1 MLAAGASGEF
11 DVLLLDD
18 LSRLTRDSGGKPK
31 FLLSGLLCCGRCDA
45 HYIISNQRGYACSSF
60 INGNACTNTVRVRRD
75 AVEHAILDPVRKEL
89 LARDRAERMAA
100 ELQALYV
107 DHVQRIAARA
117 DVAPRELQDLVSRIE
132 RLRDRLKAGD
142 PDMAPDEIQAAS
154 VSSSGSVP
162 SPAALIAS
170 RSSGGRGMLPIGS
183 AGIFMELVISP
194 ATAVRHKAR
203 RDAGPQC
210 GTRLATPGPFA
221 RAGQRRARCAS
232 NDE

>member
-1 MLAAGASGEF
+1 MGSLFYIRDEGVVWSGSRLQQSLRNCSAAQSTLTHFDSVSSERVMPRNPEEPVNSQKRIRNCRKRADAEGWQIVMTFADAAISGSDNSRPQYLAMLAAGASGEF

-31 FLLSGLLCCGRCDA
+31 FLLSGLLRCGRCDA

-107 DHVQRIAARA
+107 DHVQRIAARGSCRSGA
-117 DVAPRELQDLVSRIE
+117 ARVA
-132 RLRDRLKAGD
+132 
-142 PDMAPDEIQAAS
+142 
-154 VSSSGSVP
+154 GSCFTH
-162 SPAALIAS
+162 
-170 RSSGGRGMLPIGS
+170 R
-183 AGIFMELVISP
+183 
-194 ATAVRHKAR
+194 T
-203 RDAGPQC
+203 
-210 GTRLATPGPFA
+210 LA
-221 RAGQRRARCAS
+221 
-232 NDE
+232 